1 MLRLSLSLAA
11 LLSVVED
18 ALEETVLLSV
28 ITPAELVA
36 EELAALLVLVVELE
50 LVVEFAFVL
59 ELVLLLELV
68 EVDVIVPTVLVVE
81 SLPIFGLTIEICL
94 PLALSVNPN
103 LVKSI

>member
-36 EELAALLVLVVELE
+36 EELVLVVELE